1 MGIIITEDGV
11 KRIPSLSGFIG
22 KDADEAAT
30 QIIEQRDCIKLSDC
44 IGLNGHRNITLMS
57 LEKRIE
63 IVCETDQADE
73 VINESIA
80 PSEATWYV
88 IDIFMYHEGPKPGK
102 GYYSKIK

>member
-57 LEKRIE
+57 SRRIHSLGLQG
-63 IVCETDQADE
+63 ICVVG
-73 VINESIA
+73 VI
-80 PSEATWYV
+80 T
-88 IDIFMYHEGPKPGK
+88 
-102 GYYSKIK
+102 